1 MSFCLFGGRGFA
13 EPAGIIRAMKPF
25 AFYVLYNFRGMRYN
39 GKRRE
44 AHKGAMDTVKIG
56 KFLAE
61 LRRERELTQ
70 EQLAEKLGISN
81 KTISRWENGNYM
93 PPVEMLMELSEF
105 YGVSINELLS
115 GKRLEQHE
123 EKQAAEKNLKEVL
136 TVSAFTVEERKKYF
150 TKKWKKEH
158 SFELTILMLTCLAVV
173 IIGFYLDELII
184 ILAGEF
190 GSFAAGIINYN
201 RMMAYVEKNAFD
213 LKNNEDDKK
222 S

>member
-1 MSFCLFGGRGFA
+1 
-13 EPAGIIRAMKPF
+13 
-25 AFYVLYNFRGMRYN
+25 
-39 GKRRE
+39 
-44 AHKGAMDTVKIG
+44 MDTIKIG

-70 EQLAEKLGISN
+70 EQLAEKLGTTN

-93 PPVEMLMELSEF
+93 PPVEMLVLLSEF

-115 GKRLEQHE
+115 GKRLEQPE
-123 EKQAAEKNLKEVL
+123 EKQAAEENLKEVL

-158 SFELTILMLTCLAVV
+158 SFELTIRMLACLAGV
-173 IIGFYLDELII
+173 IIGLYLEEII
-184 ILAGEF
+184 IVLAGEF
-190 GSFAAGIINYN
+190 ICFAVGIINYN

-213 LKNNEDDKK
+213 VKREDDDKK